1 MKFCVP
7 LAKDIL
13 PQLAPKA
20 TSSAID
26 NFERKISGH
35 GVIRAAKGF
44 TLLILNEDMNGIVR
58 IIKSLVN

>member
-1 MKFCVP
+1 M
-7 LAKDIL
+7 

-26 NFERKISGH
+26 NLERKISGQ

-44 TLLILNEDMNGIVR
+44 TLLILNEDMDGIVR
-58 IIKSLVN
+58 IIKSIVN

>member
-1 MKFCVP
+1 M
-7 LAKDIL
+7 

-26 NFERKISGH
+26 NLERKISG

-44 TLLILNEDMNGIVR
+44 TLLILNEDMDGIVR
-58 IIKSLVN
+58 IIKSIVN

>member
-13 PQLAPKA
+13 PQLASKA
-20 TSSAID
+20 TSSATD
-26 NFERKISGH
+26 NLERKISGQ

-44 TLLILNEDMNGIVR
+44 TLLILNEDMDGIVR